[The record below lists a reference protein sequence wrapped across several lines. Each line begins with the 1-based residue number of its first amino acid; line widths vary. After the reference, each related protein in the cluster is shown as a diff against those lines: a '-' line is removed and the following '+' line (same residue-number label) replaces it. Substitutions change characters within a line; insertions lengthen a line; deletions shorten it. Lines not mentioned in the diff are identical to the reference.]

1 MAKQKIKVIREEML
15 QVANNV
21 AQEKSIDQ
29 DSVFEAMEMAL
40 EKAAR
45 VKYGFERDI
54 RVSINRDSG
63 DIKLNSYLEVVEKL
77 SEEEQ
82 AKQITLDEAKKIQPN
97 ITTGEFII
105 KELPPI
111 DMGRVAAQNAKG
123 VIIQK
128 VREADKSRQFS
139 EYKDKV
145 GEIAVGVV
153 KRTEFGNLIVDLG
166 KNEAI
171 IKREE
176 LIPRETFQNG
186 DRVRAYIYDVKED
199 IKGYQIFLSRTHPQ
213 FLSNLFTQEV
223 PEIYENVIQIK
234 SVARDPGSRAKI
246 SVYTEDS
253 TIDPV
258 GACVGMRGSRVQA
271 VVNEL
276 QGEKIDIVMWSDN
289 QATFLANALAPAEV
303 SKIFLYEEKNK
314 VEVVI
319 PDEQLSLAIGRK
331 GQNVKLASNLTNL
344 EIDILTEEEE
354 SDRRQE
360 EFKDKTKMLI
370 KNLDVEDVIA
380 QLLVTEGYVSV
391 EGIASESLENLEKIE
406 GFDRDLADEL
416 ISRASNYLREQNAE
430 HVKIIDEK
438 IQDDELKKLVG
449 MNNKMLS
456 LLAQNN
462 IVTIDDFAD
471 LASFELIDKE
481 EGIFKDLD
489 IDENVVN
496 NMIMKAREK
505 WFTEAPAEEVTK
517 AESTFQYIY
526 EGEHI
531 EIDFIETKDSVIIV
545 ENDAARRVEDI
556 FTKNPEL
563 IEYSVEYNKSIL
575 FKSDQDFSE
584 FFENSGKIIIFLV
597 CIYFIMISW
606 DIDVTAWVASAG
618 ILSVVIGFAAK
629 DTLGNLFA
637 GIFIMA
643 DSPYK
648 EGDYINL
655 DTGDRGYVTNIG
667 IRSTRIQT
675 RDGIEITIPNS
686 VIATTKIINE
696 SGGPSETER
705 IRINVEV
712 SYGSKL
718 EDAKQIMNDI
728 VERRFLSCV
737 CLLF

>member
-176 LIPRETFQNG
+176 LIPRETFKNG

-246 SVYTEDS
+246 SV
-253 TIDPV
+253 
-258 GACVGMRGSRVQA
+258 
-271 VVNEL
+271 
-276 QGEKIDIVMWSDN
+276 
-289 QATFLANALAPAEV
+289 
-303 SKIFLYEEKNK
+303 
-314 VEVVI
+314 
-319 PDEQLSLAIGRK
+319 
-331 GQNVKLASNLTNL
+331 
-344 EIDILTEEEE
+344 
-354 SDRRQE
+354 
-360 EFKDKTKMLI
+360 
-370 KNLDVEDVIA
+370 
-380 QLLVTEGYVSV
+380 
-391 EGIASESLENLEKIE
+391 
-406 GFDRDLADEL
+406 
-416 ISRASNYLREQNAE
+416 
-430 HVKIIDEK
+430 
-438 IQDDELKKLVG
+438 
-449 MNNKMLS
+449 
-456 LLAQNN
+456 
-462 IVTIDDFAD
+462 
-471 LASFELIDKE
+471 
-481 EGIFKDLD
+481 
-489 IDENVVN
+489 
-496 NMIMKAREK
+496 
-505 WFTEAPAEEVTK
+505 
-517 AESTFQYIY
+517 
-526 EGEHI
+526 
-531 EIDFIETKDSVIIV
+531 
-545 ENDAARRVEDI
+545 
-556 FTKNPEL
+556 
-563 IEYSVEYNKSIL
+563 
-575 FKSDQDFSE
+575 
-584 FFENSGKIIIFLV
+584 
-597 CIYFIMISW
+597 
-606 DIDVTAWVASAG
+606 
-618 ILSVVIGFAAK
+618 
-629 DTLGNLFA
+629 
-637 GIFIMA
+637 
-643 DSPYK
+643 
-648 EGDYINL
+648 
-655 DTGDRGYVTNIG
+655 
-667 IRSTRIQT
+667 
-675 RDGIEITIPNS
+675 
-686 VIATTKIINE
+686 
-696 SGGPSETER
+696 
-705 IRINVEV
+705 
-712 SYGSKL
+712 
-718 EDAKQIMNDI
+718 
-728 VERRFLSCV
+728 
-737 CLLF
+737 